1 MLESIFDDSLI
12 TNDED
17 IEMLDISDPTPVLQ
31 PTEVLEQPKIEP
43 IDKKVQEVK
52 QEVVQTEKD
61 KDNIFTIQI
70 ALIIAWAVLTAIVY
84 FFGYP
89 LFEPFIGV

>member
-1 MLESIFDDSLI
+1 MLESIFDENFVN
-12 TNDED
+12 NDED
-17 IEMLDISDPTPVLQ
+17 LEMLDISDPTPTIQ
-31 PTEVLEQPKIEP
+31 PNEEIEQYKIEP
-43 IDKKVQEVK
+43 MDKIIEEVK
-52 QEVVQTEKD
+52 LDVVKTEKV

-89 LFEPFIGV
+89 LFEPFINV

>member
-1 MLESIFDDSLI
+1 MLESIFDENFVN
-12 TNDED
+12 NDEELEKKN
-17 IEMLDISDPTPVLQ
+17 IKKQNPTIQPNEEMKQ
-31 PTEVLEQPKIEP
+31 YKIEP
-43 IDKKVQEVK
+43 MDKIIEEVK
-52 QEVVQTEKD
+52 LDVVKTDKV

-89 LFEPFIGV
+89 LFEPFINV